1 MSKRMIKT
9 AALILLAALFFLSS
23 ALGESYEATTMRLL
37 RYDGSVE
44 ILDASGNARFV
55 MENARFNSGESMQT
69 GSASSASVGLDSTK
83 IVTLDAETQVD
94 FAKEASHLQMTL
106 RQGTLF
112 LDVQEKLDENEVL
125 DIQTTTMTVG
135 IRGTIVFISE
145 EPEKG
150 NGVTTLG
157 VLEGTA
163 QISYA
168 DPSGAQRLLPVPAGH
183 LAVFPH
189 DATAPVI
196 SELAADS
203 LSSFVINTVT
213 GDPQLVER
221 TQIDQ
226 LVPAQVP
233 VTPDDAVEPYPAA
246 GDWSWDEDVTF
257 IAQSA
262 SKLYDGEALTR
273 SSDVLIYGLPE
284 LFTAK
289 VSASGSQTNAG
300 KCANEISE
308 GFRIYNS
315 SNEDVTSHFK
325 NIHTVAG
332 LLQVDPVPLTI
343 WTGSAEKTYDG
354 TELTNPRA
362 GFETLPPKDS
372 NGPEWRNSGLVSASA
387 AGSQTLYVTSGVI
400 WAHGTNP
407 LTGEIRELEIYAG
420 QRLTI
425 FLRKDNDQE
434 SIEFQIDT
442 LAEDDLPDAV
452 LRLYA
457 ENPALLAQACMDTGW
472 SRDTLSA
479 RIRELPEFQGSL
491 VTAHE
496 LLVAE
501 EDAENLLVDNTDI
514 RITID
519 TDITNYNARP
529 LNTKEAHFY
538 PVMLP
543 TDVLVTATGSQLEVG
558 ESINTYV
565 LNWGTTNP
573 VNYVVSERLGTLT
586 VLPVAVNYDVPV
598 TVTAASRRKVYDG
611 TTLSTNGFKVDG
623 LPDGYSLHAS
633 VGGRRTSVGSSASVI
648 QSYVIYD
655 ENGTDVTSLFTDVH
669 TRNGSLTVTPASAS
683 ITTDSASKMYDGTPL
698 TAPGADI
705 SGLAAGES
713 ATVTA
718 TGSIT
723 EIGTATNTYSISWGS
738 ADPSNYTV
746 SENLGTLEVTGYT
759 MAVTIT
765 APSGTKV
772 YDGDPLFTE
781 GDSATVT
788 GLPAGF
794 SCFTSV
800 TGSQTNAGT
809 SASTVTDYVIYD
821 DTGADVTSLFSS
833 VTRVD
838 GTLTVTPA
846 ELIITT
852 GSQTKTYDGAPLT
865 YPEVSVT
872 GLIGSDDTDTYF
884 SVTAVGSITDAGTQP
899 NSYSIDWGTV
909 NPGNYTVTDNLGTLT
924 VTKAP
929 LQIITGSDSKK
940 YDGTPLTKPDGIDVF
955 GLYDV
960 DAGDVTV
967 TATGSITD
975 VGTAENTYT
984 IDWGTANGNNYEVSE
999 TLGTLAVTIN
1009 TDEINITSGSAT
1021 KQYDGTPLTESTVT
1035 VSGLPAGLQSNCSVS
1050 GSQTAVGASNN
1061 TIDSYQILDSSGKNV
1076 TSYFDNISKSEG
1088 LLTVDP
1094 NSTLI
1099 TITAGSAEKPYDG
1112 TALTAV
1118 GATVTG
1124 LPDGFRI
1131 DPTLSGSQTAVGDI
1145 DSQIASYKILN
1156 SDGEDVTAYFNN
1168 VQTANG
1174 ILTVTPASLTIQTS
1188 SAAKTYDGTPLT
1200 SAAVTVTGLANGETL
1215 SVTATGT
1222 ITDANSGSNTY
1233 SIDWSTSTADP
1244 SNYTITAEELGT
1256 LTVSKADLRIF
1267 FPDDI
1272 ETQKTYDGTALT
1284 APLPTIEGLADG
1296 ETIGVDV
1303 TGSITDVG
1311 ETPIS
1316 CTVTWGTAKES
1327 NYNLITDD
1335 LGTLKITPADL
1346 YIHIMEDTMILKP
1359 YDGTELTVPP
1369 VIIDGLAEGETA
1381 TVTATGSITDVGSI
1395 PVVFSDITWGT
1406 AKAGNYNPIF
1416 EDATLTVIPAEINI
1430 IIEDL
1435 EKDYDGEPL
1444 TYLDPIYVEV
1454 VVGETIIVIPT
1465 GSITD
1470 AGEITNAYTIDYN
1483 GVNPGN
1489 YTVTDSSIGK
1499 LTVHPRPITV
1509 YTDSVKAVYNGQP
1522 VTAPGYYID
1531 DLVDGETLVVVTT
1544 GTLTERGSVENTCYI
1559 DWENSTAKPGN
1570 YDITFDLGTIYV
1582 N

>member
-213 GDPQLVER
+213 SDPQLVER

-273 SSDVLIYGLPE
+273 PSDVLIYGLPE

-343 WTGSAEKTYDG
+343 WTGSAEKIYDG

-362 GFETLPPKDS
+362 GLETLPPKDS

-655 ENGTDVTSLFTDVH
+655 ENGTDVTSLFTEVH
-669 TRNGSLTVTPASAS
+669 TRNGSLTVTPASAT

-772 YDGDPLFTE
+772 YDGDPLFAE

-794 SCFTSV
+794 SCVTSV

-821 DTGADVTSLFSS
+821 DTGADVTDLFSS

-846 ELIITT
+846 ELIIDT
-852 GSQTKTYDGAPLT
+852 GSRTKTYDGDPLT
-865 YPEVSVT
+865 YPEASVT
-872 GLIGSDDTDTYF
+872 GLIGSDETDTSF

-909 NPGNYTVTDNLGTLT
+909 NPGNYTVTGNLGTLT

-929 LQIITGSDSKK
+929 LQIITGSDSKE
-940 YDGTPLTKPDGIDVF
+940 YDGTPLTKPDGMDVF

-975 VGTAENTYT
+975 VGTAENTYS
-984 IDWGTANGNNYEVSE
+984 IDWGTANSNNYEISE

-1188 SAAKTYDGTPLT
+1188 SASKTYDGTPLT

-1284 APLPTIEGLADG
+1284 APLPIIEGLADG

-1470 AGEITNAYTIDYN
+1470 AGEITNTYTIDYN

-1570 YDITFDLGTIYV
+1570 YDITFDLGTIFV

>member
-343 WTGSAEKTYDG
+343 WTGSAEKIYDG

-362 GFETLPPKDS
+362 GLETLPPKDS

-669 TRNGSLTVTPASAS
+669 TRNGSLTVTPASAT

-821 DTGADVTSLFSS
+821 DTGADVTDLFPS

-929 LQIITGSDSKK
+929 LQIITGGDSKE
-940 YDGTPLTKPDGIDVF
+940 YDGTPLTKPDGMDVF

-984 IDWGTANGNNYEVSE
+984 IDWGTANSNNYEISE

-1570 YDITFDLGTIYV
+1570 YDITFDLGTIFV

>member
-343 WTGSAEKTYDG
+343 WTGSAEKIYDG

-362 GFETLPPKDS
+362 GLETLPPKDS

-442 LAEDDLPDAV
+442 LAEDGLPDAV

-457 ENPALLAQACMDTGW
+457 ENPALLTQACMDTGW

-669 TRNGSLTVTPASAS
+669 TRNGSLTVTPASAT

-765 APSGTKV
+765 APSGSKV

-794 SCFTSV
+794 SCVTSV

-852 GSQTKTYDGAPLT
+852 GSQTKTYNGDPLM

-909 NPGNYTVTDNLGTLT
+909 NPGNYTVTGNLGTLT

-929 LQIITGSDSKK
+929 LQIITGSDSKE
-940 YDGTPLTKPDGIDVF
+940 YDGTPLTKPDGMDVF

-1035 VSGLPAGLQSNCSVS
+1035 VSGLSAGLQSNCSVS

-1296 ETIGVDV
+1296 ENIGVDV

-1369 VIIDGLAEGETA
+1369 VIIDGLAEDETA

-1559 DWENSTAKPGN
+1559 DWENSTAKSGN
-1570 YDITFDLGTIYV
+1570 YDITFELGTIFV